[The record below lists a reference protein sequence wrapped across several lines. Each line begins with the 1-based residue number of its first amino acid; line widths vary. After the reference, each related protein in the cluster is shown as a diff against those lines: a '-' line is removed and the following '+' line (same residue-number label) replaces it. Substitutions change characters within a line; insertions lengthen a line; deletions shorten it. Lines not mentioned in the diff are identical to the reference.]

1 MKARDRLEFDLTA
14 SVMAWYGL
22 LLDRTCSDAILI
34 SRYFLY
40 SLQTRRLLHVRLF
53 YTSDFFIDRP
63 LVLR

>member
-22 LLDRTCSDAILI
+22 LLDRTCNDAILI

-40 SLQTRRLLHVRLF
+40 FFANSQTFSRQTFLHVRLF
-53 YTSDFFIDRP
+53 Y
-63 LVLR
+63 